1 MRVACLGK
9 LGNHFLNN
17 GNYVARVG
25 KRVAKSLDVS
35 RVFIVAAGLLLG
47 FLLLGGPVEVRTQQ
61 TNSDGDLRLV
71 DKTAGTVID
80 LSTATAPSGRL
91 EIFDDE
97 DGDGTGEWKGICDD
111 ALGVLGTEKEGNVRV
126 IGRQEA
132 EVACRQLGFSGG
144 TPITQLTLP
153 DDSDYLLD
161 NLECAGS
168 EAKILGEGKCRHNT
182 RGEHNCESAEAFG
195 VTCAAATT
203 NNDAVGRLAITGTTQ
218 LRQTLTADHT
228 GITDEDGKPTEATSF
243 SYQWIRVDFYWNETE
258 ISGATSSTYVLQDA
272 DEENWIKVKLTFTD
286 DEENGEEVFSFEEG
300 SVYTDKPDGSLRLK
314 PLRLT
319 YDLGGGVSITVDSD
333 EFTGMVE
340 IYDEPSKRWKGVC
353 DDGAGNE
360 NLGWGTEES
369 EVVCRQ
375 LSFAGGTPITAIDGT
390 TYPPIYFLLDGV
402 VCDGTEDKLLDCE
415 HAERGTHDCTT
426 LEYAGVFCDD
436 PDADDDT
443 TDDSTTENNG
453 N

>member
-1 MRVACLGK
+1 MRTARLERLGSY
-9 LGNHFLNN
+9 LVNN
-17 GNYVARVG
+17 GSYVARFG
-25 KRVAKSLDVS
+25 KKAAKSLSVS
-35 RVFIVAAGLLLG
+35 RVLVVAAVISLG
-47 FLLLGGPVEVRTQQ
+47 FLLLGEPAEVRTQQ

-71 DKTAGTVID
+71 DTTAGTVID

-111 ALGVLGTEKEGNVRV
+111 GLGVLGTEKQGNVRV

-161 NLECAGS
+161 DLECAGS
-168 EAKILGEGKCRHNT
+168 ESRILGSGKCKHRT
-182 RGEHNCESAEAFG
+182 RGDHNCESNEAFG

-243 SYQWIRVDFYWNETE
+243 SYQWIRVDLYWNETE

-272 DEENWIKVKLTFTD
+272 DEENWIKVKMTFTD
-286 DEENGEEVFSFEEG
+286 DEDNAEEVFSFEEG
-300 SVYTDKPDGSLRLK
+300 PVYTDKPDGSLRLR
-314 PLRLT
+314 PVRFSI
-319 YDLGGGVSITVDSD
+319 DQGNGVTIVVDSN

-340 IYDEPSKRWKGVC
+340 IYDEPSKKWKGVC
-353 DDGAGNE
+353 DDGAGDE
-360 NLGWGTEES
+360 NLGWGTEEAQ
-369 EVVCRQ
+369 VVCRQ
-375 LSFAGGTPITAIDGT
+375 LEFAGGTPLTQISATNV
-390 TYPPIYFLLDGV
+390 YPPIYFLLDEV
-402 VCDGTEDKLLDCE
+402 VCDGTENKLLDCDY
-415 HAERGTHDCTT
+415 ATRGVHDCTST
-426 LEYAGVFCDD
+426 EYAGVICDD
-436 PDADDDT
+436 PSDDDDT
-443 TDDSTTENNG
+443 DL
-453 N
+453 

>member
-1 MRVACLGK
+1 MRVALLGK
-9 LGNHFLNN
+9 LGNHLASN
-17 GNYVARVG
+17 GNYVARSG
-25 KRVAKSLDVS
+25 KRIAKALDVS
-35 RVFIVAAGLLLG
+35 RVLIVAAGLLLG
-47 FLLLGGPVEVRTQQ
+47 SLLLGGPAEVRTQQ

-111 ALGVLGTEKEGNVRV
+111 GLGVLGTKKQGNIRV

-168 EAKILGEGKCRHNT
+168 EARILGVGKCRHST
-182 RGEHNCESAEAFG
+182 RGEHDCESAEAFG

-218 LRQTLTADHT
+218 LRQTLTADHA

-243 SYQWIRVDFYWNETE
+243 SYQWIRVDLYWNETE
-258 ISGATSSTYVLQDA
+258 IPGATSSTYTLQDA
-272 DEENWIKVKLTFTD
+272 DEENWIKVKMTFTD
-286 DEENGEEVFSFEEG
+286 DEDNAEEVFSFEEG
-300 SVYTDKPDGSLRLK
+300 PVYTDKPDGSLRLR
-314 PLRLT
+314 PLRFS
-319 YDLGGGVSITVDSD
+319 YEVGGVTITVNSD

-340 IYDEPSKRWKGVC
+340 IYDEPSKKWKGVC
-353 DDGAGNE
+353 DDGAGDE

-369 EVVCRQ
+369 EVACRQ
-375 LSFAGGTPITAIDGT
+375 LGFAGGAPITRINGI
-390 TYPPIYFLLDGV
+390 TYPPIYFLLDEV
-402 VCDGTEDKLLDCE
+402 VCDGTEDKLLDCD
-415 HAERGTHDCTT
+415 HAERGVHDCTAT
-426 LEYAGVFCDD
+426 EYAGVFCDD
-436 PDADDDT
+436 PDDS
-443 TDDSTTENNG
+443 TDDSN
-453 N
+453 

>member
-1 MRVACLGK
+1 MGVVRLGK
-9 LGNHFLNN
+9 LRNHLVNN

-25 KRVAKSLDVS
+25 KRVVKALDVS

-47 FLLLGGPVEVRTQQ
+47 FLLLGGPAELRTQQ

-71 DKTAGTVID
+71 DTTAGTVVD

-111 ALGVLGTEKEGNVRV
+111 YLGELGTEIEGNVRV

-168 EAKILGEGKCRHNT
+168 EAKILGEGKCRHSE
-182 RGEHNCESAEAFG
+182 RGEHDCESNEAFG
-195 VTCAAATT
+195 VTCSAATT
-203 NNDAVGRLAITGTTQ
+203 NNDAVGRLAITGETK
-218 LRQTLTADHT
+218 LKQTLTADHT
-228 GITDEDGKPTEATSF
+228 GITDEDGKPTEETSF
-243 SYQWIRVDFYWNETE
+243 SYQWIRVDNYWNETD
-258 ISGATSSTYVLQDA
+258 ISGATSSTYVLQDD
-272 DEENWIKVKLTFTD
+272 DEGNWIKVKLTFTD
-286 DEENGEEVFSFEEG
+286 DEENEEEVFSFEEG
-300 SVYTDKPDGSLRLK
+300 PVYTDKPDGSLRLR
-314 PLRLT
+314 PIRLS
-319 YDLGGGVSITVDSD
+319 YDLGGGAVTVDSD
-333 EFTGMVE
+333 EFTGIVE
-340 IYDEPSKRWKGVC
+340 IFDEPSKKWKGIC
-353 DDGAGNE
+353 DDGADDE
-360 NLGWGTEES
+360 NLGWGTEEAQ
-369 EVVCRQ
+369 VACRQ
-375 LSFAGGTPITAIDGT
+375 LGFAGGTPITQINGT
-390 TYPPIYFLLDGV
+390 TSPPIYYLLDEV
-402 VCDGTEDKLLDCE
+402 ECDGTEDKLLDCD
-415 HAERGTHDCTT
+415 HAERGIHDCTT

-436 PDADDDT
+436 PSDA
-443 TDDSTTENNG
+443 G

>member
-1 MRVACLGK
+1 MGVVRLGK
-9 LGNHFLNN
+9 LRNHLVNN
-17 GNYVARVG
+17 GNYVARIG

-35 RVFIVAAGLLLG
+35 RVFIVTAGLLLG
-47 FLLLGGPVEVRTQQ
+47 FLLLGGPAELRTQQ

-71 DKTAGTVID
+71 DTTAGTVVD

-111 ALGVLGTEKEGNVRV
+111 YLGELGTEIEGNVRV
-126 IGRQEA
+126 TGRQEA

-182 RGEHNCESAEAFG
+182 RQDHDCGSDEAFG
-195 VTCAAATT
+195 VTCLAATT
-203 NNDAVGRLAITGTTQ
+203 NNDAVGRLAITGETK
-218 LRQTLTADHT
+218 LKQTLTAGHT
-228 GITDEDGKPTEATSF
+228 GITDEDGKPTEETSF
-243 SYQWIRVDFYWNETE
+243 SYQWIRVDNYWNETE
-258 ISGATSSTYVLQDA
+258 ISGATSSTYVLQDD

-286 DEENGEEVFSFEEG
+286 DEENEEKVFSFEEG
-300 SVYTDKPDGSLRLK
+300 PVYTDKPDGSLRLR
-314 PLRLT
+314 PIRLS
-319 YDLGGGVSITVDSD
+319 YDLGGGTVTVDSD
-333 EFTGMVE
+333 EFTGIVE
-340 IYDEPSKRWKGVC
+340 IFDEPSKKWKGIC
-353 DDGAGNE
+353 DDGADDE
-360 NLGWGTEES
+360 NLGWGTEEAQ
-369 EVVCRQ
+369 VACRQ
-375 LSFAGGTPITAIDGT
+375 LGFAGGTPITQINGT
-390 TYPPIYFLLDGV
+390 TSPPIYYLLDEV
-402 VCDGTEDKLLDCE
+402 ECDGTEDKLLDCD
-415 HAERGTHDCTT
+415 HAERGIHDCTT

-436 PDADDDT
+436 PSDA
-443 TDDSTTENNG
+443 G

>member
-1 MRVACLGK
+1 MKIARLGELINYLENKGDCAVRVAERFAK
-9 LGNHFLNN
+9 TLN
-17 GNYVARVG
+17 
-25 KRVAKSLDVS
+25 VS
-35 RVFIVAAGLLLG
+35 RVFIVGAALLLG
-47 FLLLGGPVEVRTQQ
+47 FLLLGGPAEVKTQQ

-71 DKTAGTVID
+71 DKTDGTVID

-97 DGDGTGEWKGICDD
+97 DGDGTREWKGICDD
-111 ALGVLGTEKEGNVRV
+111 GLGVLGTEKQGNVRV

-168 EAKILGEGKCRHNT
+168 EARILGEGKCRHST
-182 RGEHNCESAEAFG
+182 RGDHNCESDEAFG

-228 GITDEDGKPTEATSF
+228 GITDEDGKPTDAASF
-243 SYQWIRVDFYWNETE
+243 SYQWIRVDLYWNETE
-258 ISGATSSTYVLQDA
+258 ISGATSSTYTLQDA
-272 DEENWIKVKLTFTD
+272 DEENWIKVKMTFTD
-286 DEENGEEVFSFEEG
+286 DEDNAEEVFSFEEG
-300 SVYTDKPDGSLRLK
+300 PVYTDKPDGSLRLR
-314 PLRLT
+314 PITLT
-319 YDLGGGVSITVDSD
+319 YDLGGGISITVNSD
-333 EFTGMVE
+333 EFTGLVE
-340 IYDEPSKRWKGVC
+340 IYDEPSKKWKGVC
-353 DDGAGNE
+353 DDGAGDE

-369 EVVCRQ
+369 QVVCRQ
-375 LSFAGGTPITAIDGT
+375 LDFAGGTPITQINGA
-390 TYPPIYFLLDGV
+390 TYPPIYFLLDEV

-415 HAERGTHDCTT
+415 HAERGTHDCTST
-426 LEYAGVFCDD
+426 EYAGVFCDD
-436 PDADDDT
+436 PDD
-443 TDDSTTENNG
+443 E
-453 N
+453 

>member
-1 MRVACLGK
+1 MRVALLGK
-9 LGNHFLNN
+9 LGNHLASN
-17 GNYVARVG
+17 GNYVARSG
-25 KRVAKSLDVS
+25 KRIAKALDVS
-35 RVFIVAAGLLLG
+35 RVLIVAAGLLLG
-47 FLLLGGPVEVRTQQ
+47 SLLLGGPAEVRTQQ

-111 ALGVLGTEKEGNVRV
+111 GLGVLGTKKQGNIRV

-168 EAKILGEGKCRHNT
+168 EARILGVGKCRHST
-182 RGEHNCESAEAFG
+182 RGEHDCESAEAFG

-218 LRQTLTADHT
+218 LRQTLTADHA

-243 SYQWIRVDFYWNETE
+243 SYQWIRVDLYWNETE
-258 ISGATSSTYVLQDA
+258 ISGATSSTYTLQDA
-272 DEENWIKVKLTFTD
+272 DEENWIKVKMTFTD
-286 DEENGEEVFSFEEG
+286 DEDNAEEVFSFEEG
-300 SVYTDKPDGSLRLK
+300 PVYTDKPDGSLRLR
-314 PLRLT
+314 PVRFSI
-319 YDLGGGVSITVDSD
+319 DSGDGVTITVDSD

-340 IYDEPSKRWKGVC
+340 VYDEPSKKWKGVC
-353 DDGAGNE
+353 DDGAGDE
-360 NLGWGTEES
+360 NLGWGEE
-369 EVVCRQ
+369 EAQVVCRQ
-375 LSFAGGTPITAIDGT
+375 LSFSGGTPITQISGT
-390 TYPPIYFLLDGV
+390 NIYPPIYFLLDEV
-402 VCDGTEDKLLDCE
+402 VCDGTEDKLLDCD
-415 HAERGTHDCTT
+415 HAERGTHDCIST
-426 LEYAGVFCDD
+426 EYAGVFCDD
-436 PDADDDT
+436 PDADDDSN
-443 TDDSTTENNG
+443 TDNNG